1 MAKLFIGGIV
11 PGLVMALF
19 LSLFIIIR
27 VLINPALAPEA
38 VDIRAT
44 WTQRFTCIGRIWH
57 AWILILLVLGG
68 FMVVPSLD
76 YAATSLNASRIVKQ
90 NLNGVYAADAGV
102 EYVLRSIRNSISPLP
117 EQPPANIN
125 GLEVTIETENK
136 AEYALYYGK
145 FVATGGKYYYLAVEK
160 EVVWVEEADAYRYT
174 ITVTLQP
181 EADRNVELEEVGA
194 RLPVGYVYEP
204 DSADDDD
211 FADNLSDAEPSD
223 TLDGAG
229 AHMLNWMLPPP
240 HPTLKETGG
249 PTTASQAFYIT
260 GSGELEGDYAWVV
273 SARDVVSTVSEAVGT
288 LYSITATATRPG
300 DSEVIAEVT
309 ADVLWYSGASE
320 MNTILWQTNPQ

>member
-1 MAKLFIGGIV
+1 MARLWQQIIKGEKGQ
-11 PGLVMALF
+11 ALP
-19 LSLFIIIR
+19 
-27 VLINPALAPEA
+27 V
-38 VDIRAT
+38 V
-44 WTQRFTCIGRIWH
+44 
-57 AWILILLVLGG
+57 LILLVLGG

-102 EYVLRSIRNSISPLP
+102 EYVLRQLKNGTEPEEVQQLP
-117 EQPPANIN
+117 VNIN
-125 GLEVTIETENK
+125 GLEVTMETENK

-145 FVATGGKYYYLAVEK
+145 FVATRDKYYYLAVEK

-181 EADRNVELEEVGA
+181 EADGNVSLEEVGA
-194 RLPVGYVYEP
+194 RLPVGYTYEP

-240 HPTLKETGG
+240 RPTLKETGG

-288 LYSITATATRPG
+288 LYSITATATRPS
-300 DSEVIAEVT
+300 DSGVIAEVT